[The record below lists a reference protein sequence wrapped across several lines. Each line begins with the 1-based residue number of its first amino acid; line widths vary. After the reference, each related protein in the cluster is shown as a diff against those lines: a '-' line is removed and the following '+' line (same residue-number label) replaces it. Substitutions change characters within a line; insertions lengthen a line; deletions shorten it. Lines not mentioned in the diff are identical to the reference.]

1 MILMVMDSQV
11 IQCRWIQILQS
22 LVRVHEHDGAC
33 YRAASDIMCWS
44 CQYSL
49 HANMQHA
56 CMWTC
61 AYWLNNSSAYSHV
74 WCRGMPHWH
83 TSCFLACWHSLGA
96 YALDWQ
102 CMKKITA
109 MDRFK
114 LSYQTPKGIMEP
126 IRFIDQDMKQVK
138 HMERLQLK
146 PGRNHFL
153 LRTVR
158 FNFVVTWLPERR
170 LFPRWKIFCS
180 KTAASVSRSTALW
193 TRTCK
198 GLFFKSLP
206 VFW

>member
-1 MILMVMDSQV
+1 MDSDSAESCQSAWAWWGV
-11 IQCRWIQILQS
+11 LQS
-22 LVRVHEHDGAC
+22 SQWYHVLIMSIQFTCKHAACMHVNMCLLTKQLISILTCVMQRHATLTYIVFPCLLAQHWSLCTWLTVHEK
-33 YRAASDIMCWS
+33 
-44 CQYSL
+44 
-49 HANMQHA
+49 N
-56 CMWTC
+56 
-61 AYWLNNSSAYSHV
+61 
-74 WCRGMPHWH
+74 
-83 TSCFLACWHSLGA
+83 
-96 YALDWQ
+96 
-102 CMKKITA
+102 TA